1 MPHLFASNASSKKN
15 PLSQGTPLPRKLK
28 ALFWCSLGI
37 WLCLFGLWLYK
48 SSVLPPGPT
57 ASQNNSPGEKIFL
70 QSAEDWMSITFN
82 NQKIGYSHT
91 VRQRSSKG
99 YHLTEDL
106 FLQLMVLGV
115 PRQVNLFTH
124 SFLSPD
130 FLLKSFQF
138 KMVSGYLAYGVHGV
152 VEGSDLKLSGDLLG
166 QPQTQTIRLKEPPQ
180 LSVTLPYQLYR
191 LQMKPGEKTVFSL
204 FDPVLMAPKPMTIT
218 AGPTEVLNLESESRP
233 GQRFEMDF
241 LGTHMMVWIDYMGRV
256 LKEEGLMGFRLI
268 RTSREKAVMTD
279 KGLGPDLAAQLS
291 IPIQNPPNPE
301 TIKKLTVRLSQGP
314 EKIPQTQG
322 RQTVLGNQVI
332 IAQEELS
339 PEDKEHL
346 PYPRGDMNPY
356 LSDHPSLT
364 LNDSRLK
371 EALKEALG
379 KEQRAQ
385 QAARRLN
392 TWVFQHLR
400 KRPTLSIPRAV
411 EILAQREGDCNEH
424 ATLLLALLRAA
435 GIPSRMALGVTLVK
449 DRFYYHAWVEAYL
462 GRKWISLDPTFNQ
475 FPADVTHLKL
485 AEGMEEGL
493 ASLLPVIGKLKIE
506 IETAL

>member
-1 MPHLFASNASSKKN
+1 
-15 PLSQGTPLPRKLK
+15 
-28 ALFWCSLGI
+28 
-37 WLCLFGLWLYK
+37 
-48 SSVLPPGPT
+48 
-57 ASQNNSPGEKIFL
+57 
-70 QSAEDWMSITFN
+70 MSITFN

-99 YHLTEDL
+99 YHLTQDL

-138 KMVSGYLAYGVHGV
+138 KMVSGYLTYGLNGL

-180 LSVTLPYQLYR
+180 LAATLPYQLYR
-191 LQMKPGEKTVFSL
+191 LQMRPGEKAVFSL
-204 FDPVLMAPKPMTIT
+204 FDPVIMASKPVTIT
-218 AGPTEVLNLESESRP
+218 AGPTEVLTLESEIRP
-233 GQRFEMDF
+233 GQRFELDF
-241 LGTHMMVWIDYMGRV
+241 LGNPMRVWIDYMGRV

-268 RTSREKAVMTD
+268 RTSKERALIMD
-279 KGLGPDLAAQLS
+279 KGLGPDLVAQLS
-291 IPIQNPPNPE
+291 IPVQNPPDPKA
-301 TIKKLTVRLSQGP
+301 IKKLTVRLSQGP
-314 EKIPQTQG
+314 EKIPSTPG
-322 RQTVLGNQVI
+322 RQTVRDNQVI
-332 IAQEELS
+332 IAEEAIPQE
-339 PEDKEHL
+339 DAEHL
-346 PYPRGDMNPY
+346 PYFRGDRNPY

-371 EALKEALG
+371 GALKEALG
-379 KEQRAQ
+379 QEQRTQ
-385 QAARRLN
+385 PAARRLN
-392 TWVFQHLR
+392 TWVFQYLR

-411 EILAQREGDCNEH
+411 EILAQKEGDCNEH
-424 ATLLLALLRAA
+424 ATLLLALLRGA
-435 GIPSRMALGVTLVK
+435 GIPSRMALGVALVK

-462 GRKWISLDPTFNQ
+462 DRRWISMDPTFNQ

-493 ASLLPVIGKLKIE
+493 ASLFPVIGKLKIE
-506 IETAL
+506 IE